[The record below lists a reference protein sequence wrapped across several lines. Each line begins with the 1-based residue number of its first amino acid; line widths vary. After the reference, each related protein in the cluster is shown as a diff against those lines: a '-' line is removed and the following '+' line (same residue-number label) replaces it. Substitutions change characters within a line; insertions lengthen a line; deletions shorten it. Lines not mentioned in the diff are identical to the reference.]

1 MASGWTSIEK
11 SKVAIK
17 KVHLEAPK
25 QDENSM
31 AVTPV
36 TPIDDFQPLPSFKR
50 YAAVLVKKGLLEG
63 WANFFWFNMVIYL
76 IASNSVVN

>member
-36 TPIDDFQPLPSFKR
+36 TPIDDFQPLQVSRDMLQSWSRKV
-50 YAAVLVKKGLLEG
+50 YWKIG
-63 WANFFWFNMVIYL
+63 
-76 IASNSVVN
+76 